1 MNMRAILELKKQYE
15 RELIRAEAKVAV
27 ITDIIETCEPCE
39 CRENT
44 EPATTYEQT
53 EIPDMEIPTNPSIE
67 NY

>member
-1 MNMRAILELKKQYE
+1 MNMRALLELKKQYE

-53 EIPDMEIPTNPSIE
+53 AIPDMENTASFPTE
-67 NY
+67 NF